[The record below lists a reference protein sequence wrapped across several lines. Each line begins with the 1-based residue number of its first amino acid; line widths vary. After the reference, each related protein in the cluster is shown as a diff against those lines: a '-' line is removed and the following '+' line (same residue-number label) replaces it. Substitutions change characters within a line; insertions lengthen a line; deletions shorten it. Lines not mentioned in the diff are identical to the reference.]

1 MLFAAGIAM
10 AGFQCRDNRLN
21 TAKALLEGGDFLAA
35 RGLYERCVEKSPRD
49 FAAHYGCG
57 MTWCAEAMY
66 KTEIGLAVPDDWYPA
81 IYQMT
86 IALHIEPLPVA
97 RQTLAVLHFNLGSC
111 YRKTGNTDDAV
122 QRIRQAVSYDSTF
135 FKAWNLLG
143 ALYHERGDLDM
154 AENCYRRTV
163 ILKPD
168 YAMAHFNL
176 GALSWAR
183 GDYAPATRYFQ
194 DAVTLEPGNAYF
206 AGWLAK
212 ARAAAFKP
220 GGR

>member
-1 MLFAAGIAM
+1 
-10 AGFQCRDNRLN
+10 
-21 TAKALLEGGDFLAA
+21 
-35 RGLYERCVEKSPRD
+35 
-49 FAAHYGCG
+49 
-57 MTWCAEAMY
+57 
-66 KTEIGLAVPDDWYPA
+66 
-81 IYQMT
+81 
-86 IALHIEPLPVA
+86 
-97 RQTLAVLHFNLGSC
+97 
-111 YRKTGNTDDAV
+111 
-122 QRIRQAVSYDSTF
+122 
-135 FKAWNLLG
+135 
-143 ALYHERGDLDM
+143 M